1 MAKRTVAYLQ
11 EIHREWKRKRERE
24 HMKKKRETG
33 TCKLCGKE
41 ALVKNYIGYQVC
53 ATCETVLRS
62 AKLRPELTVQMIRE
76 FHDDKFFPAM
86 SDDDTIA
93 GVRAALKVGDQV
105 ASSEIPGLVTDLMEE
120 RKAYAVELDNIRKA
134 LGAGGDD
141 DLCEVAKARMAAI
154 SMLNEDLEE
163 LQGKAGEQFEAVLE
177 EREGPADMVCISRI
191 LTDSD
196 LLDAVNELARR
207 LRPAVFTGGM

>member
-1 MAKRTVAYLQ
+1 
-11 EIHREWKRKRERE
+11 
-24 HMKKKRETG
+24 MKKKRETG

-76 FHDDKFFPAM
+76 FHGDKFFPAM

-154 SMLNEDLEE
+154 SMLNEDLED
-163 LQGKAGEQFEAVLE
+163 LKGKAGEQFEAVLE